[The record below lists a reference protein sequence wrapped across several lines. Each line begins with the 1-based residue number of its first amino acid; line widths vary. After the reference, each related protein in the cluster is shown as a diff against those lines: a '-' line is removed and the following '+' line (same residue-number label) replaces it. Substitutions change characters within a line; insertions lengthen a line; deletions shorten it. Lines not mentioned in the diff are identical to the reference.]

1 MTALDSSLI
10 ILMAEISLL
19 IIVFAISYLWVSK
32 RKQNKELHAIHQF
45 INQVEQDVTLNN
57 KPLERL
63 LSDTC
68 GLTPQETDN
77 TLKDINAS
85 ERALLH
91 NVLQLFLQRELSL
104 LKDIDQSIS
113 QLSEPYCK
121 LISTLSIKR
130 RNPNTQDTHNLEQTN
145 QQLKQQLDTA
155 LHTIDEITAEY
166 SRVFSG
172 NQTALELENSS
183 KKMLQIFYD
192 AERSIKQ
199 NLQP

>member
-1 MTALDSSLI
+1 MTVLDSSLI

-19 IIVFAISYLWVSK
+19 IIVFAISFLLASK

-121 LISTLSIKR
+121 LINTLSIKR
-130 RNPNTQDTHNLEQTN
+130 RNPNTQDTHNLEQTH